1 MEGMFAE
8 IMEWIKDILS
18 IIFIRQKGN
27 IKDRTPKKADNAQE
41 KRKEEMVIDLNV
53 KDGSFRYEHMIEY
66 ERVIESKKNQEQYG
80 ENEADKTRQT
90 NKGDNNNAGLDDSR
104 SES

>member
-27 IKDRTPKKADNAQE
+27 TKNKTPKKADNAQE
-41 KRKEEMVIDLNV
+41 KRKQETIIDLNF
-53 KDGSFRYEHMIEY
+53 KDWHFRYNRVTEY
-66 ERVIESKKNQEQYG
+66 EHATVSKNSQERYG
-80 ENEADKTRQT
+80 RNEADK
-90 NKGDNNNAGLDDSR
+90 SR
-104 SES
+104 